1 MKEGD
6 ILEWEA
12 VNGIC
17 RGIVTK
23 SENGQ
28 LICKVND
35 RTIFPL
41 KDLRYSRSIKLI
53 SAQSL

>member
-6 ILEWEA
+6 ILEWNN

-17 RGIVTK
+17 RGIVTY
-23 SENGQ
+23 SEQGE

-35 RTIFPL
+35 KTAFPL
-41 KDLRYSRSIKLI
+41 KDLRTSFSLRIV
-53 SAQSL
+53 SA